1 MNKSNEHTEPPLQE
15 PQIKRGKGRPAHSE
29 PNRNAKYARKFRA
42 NKKVREVQNEELAA
56 EADKYFDREDKTAN
70 LDKRTRHNAQVV
82 AEKMVRSAA
91 RAVAPQTGM
100 FPPEVLAEAR
110 KVSKEAILTMIAAV
124 PKLTEIVI
132 ERASQGDPSCIA
144 IVSRWLPSPSDALS
158 LAIPEGLTK
167 EEASDHLLGAA
178 LSGQVSIKEAKQG
191 LELLQAGAN
200 LELSAAATQRL
211 QALRAKLER
220 MEGIA
225 PANALSSKPIMA
237 PKLLNNDGSVQD
249 LDPNDP
255 DFPSNA
261 QQETPNEDD

>member
-1 MNKSNEHTEPPLQE
+1 MTQSNKQSK
-15 PQIKRGKGRPAHSE
+15 PQDPGPQLKRGKGRPADE
-29 PNRNAKYARKFRA
+29 NPNRDALYARKSRA
-42 NKKVREVQNEELAA
+42 RKKIRDTSDEELAA
-56 EADKYFDREDKTAN
+56 EADKFFDREDTTAN

-178 LSGQVSIKEAKQG
+178 LSGQVSVKEAKQG

-237 PKLLNNDGSVQD
+237 PKLLNADGSVQD
-249 LDPNDP
+249 LDPDAPEYAANTQTE
-255 DFPSNA
+255 A
-261 QQETPNEDD
+261 QNEDD

>member
-1 MNKSNEHTEPPLQE
+1 MSDSDKQAKPAAGEPK
-15 PQIKRGKGRPAHSE
+15 IKRGKGRPLHANPSAHTVHARQS
-29 PNRNAKYARKFRA
+29 RARK
-42 NKKVREVQNEELAA
+42 KLREVQDEELAA
-56 EADKYFDREDKTAN
+56 EADKFFDRESRPDKT
-70 LDKRTRHNAQVV
+70 DKRYKHNAQVV

-91 RAVAPQTGM
+91 KAVAPQTGM

-178 LSGQVSIKEAKQG
+178 LSGQVSVKEAKQG

-237 PKLLNNDGSVQD
+237 PKLLNSDGSVQD
-249 LDPNDP
+249 IEPSDDELTTDPTQEP
-255 DFPSNA
+255 KNA
-261 QQETPNEDD
+261 DD